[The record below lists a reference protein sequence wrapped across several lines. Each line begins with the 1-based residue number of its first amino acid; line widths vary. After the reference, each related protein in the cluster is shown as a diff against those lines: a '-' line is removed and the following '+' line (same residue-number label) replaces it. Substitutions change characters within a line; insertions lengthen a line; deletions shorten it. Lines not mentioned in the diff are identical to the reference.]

1 MLPATPTRRLPAHD
15 PPKPPPPAALHA
27 WSSPT
32 GSDCFS
38 DDMTVASP
46 EHPTAAGAQRSL
58 AESLLA
64 QSSPSTRQDF
74 GAPQLLENPGAS
86 AAQRALLHRLAGV
99 VRAVHAAHRLTD
111 HHCDL
116 LAADVER
123 LERTLR
129 APDPQSKEPADVFVD
144 DDDEEEVDLVEEKR
158 RGMREAEKKAEME
171 AVVERV
177 MAVRGEMEQRIG
189 EMKVS
194 ISSKLALLA
203 LTRHSRSP
211 TRRKGGVRRPRR
223 PSHTCATSGSAWRL
237 RTRASR
243 PTTAGTAPR

>member
-1 MLPATPTRRLPAHD
+1 MLPVLPTTPTRRTPAHD
-15 PPKPPPPAALHA
+15 PPKPPPHALET

-32 GSDCFS
+32 NSDCFS

-46 EHPTAAGAQRSL
+46 EHPTAAGAHHSL
-58 AESLLA
+58 ADPLA
-64 QSSPSTRQDF
+64 QPSQY
-74 GAPQLLENPGAS
+74 GAPQLLQDPGAS

-129 APDPQSKEPADVFVD
+129 APDPQSKEPADVSVD
-144 DDDEEEVDLVEEKR
+144 DDDEETEEVDLVEEKQR
-158 RGMREAEKKAEME
+158 MMREAERKAEME

-177 MAVRGEMEQRIG
+177 MAVRQEMERRIG

-194 ISSKLALLA
+194 MSSEVALFI
-203 LTRHSRSP
+203 LTRLRNSP
-211 TRRKGGVRRPRR
+211 TRRN
-223 PSHTCATSGSAWRL
+223 
-237 RTRASR
+237 
-243 PTTAGTAPR
+243 